1 MMKPRRLPR
10 IGGKGANPQDN
21 QEQSNNNN
29 NINNTNNIPNNPNNT
44 QISNNINTR
53 PRNRQNNREED
64 LIKNNNLDP
73 DFIKKYRK
81 IRNRHQEDF
90 SINLVPNK
98 EDIISEDVRL
108 YDNKNI
114 NLEMPRIKENIGL
127 ENTEYYI
134 ESIHHDQYYKINQIK
149 KEEKKEEEIG
159 EGKVDIKKRR
169 KSVHKKFTALE
180 QAQALENKLYN
191 KFDKELTDV
200 ITRTLSKVTI
210 IFLFTQGLLA
220 GMGLLHVILFLTY
233 DDYDSF
239 IKILSKMIIIL
250 FDIFHALTFTS
261 LVGNGIKFVS
271 SYQKYNIMNLQIHGN
286 NNEFMR
292 LRRDMIFS
300 GILLVFFTVVF
311 AFEVYLATFVQKIN
325 LRKCY
330 TGDKDYLIIGE
341 SEFDKFKYCHIVLDF
356 VVIIL
361 FILNIFDLN
370 IQEEKTEQTNA
381 PINVN
386 FYLGSETQNE
396 ANPNATTQNN

>member
-1 MMKPRRLPR
+1 MKPRRLPR
-10 IGGKGANPQDN
+10 IGAGTSTQNQNQNQDPN
-21 QEQSNNNN
+21 IITNN
-29 NINNTNNIPNNPNNT
+29 NISPKKK
-44 QISNNINTR
+44 R
-53 PRNRQNNREED
+53 
-64 LIKNNNLDP
+64 NLDSIRKKNSGDP
-73 DFIKKYRK
+73 DYIKKYRR
-81 IRNRHQEDF
+81 IRDRHQEDF
-90 SINLVPNK
+90 AISLSPNQ

-108 YDNKNI
+108 YDNKDI
-114 NLEMPRIKENIGL
+114 HLETQKMKENMGF

-134 ESIHHDQYYKINQIK
+134 ESIHHDQYYKINQIR
-149 KEEKKEEEIG
+149 KEEKKPEEILG
-159 EGKVDIKKRR
+159 EAKVGQKKRR
-169 KSVHKKFTALE
+169 RSVHKKFTALE

-210 IFLFTQGLLA
+210 IFLFAQGLLA

-233 DDYDSF
+233 DDYESF
-239 IKILSKMIIIL
+239 LSLLSRMIIIL
-250 FDIFHALTFTS
+250 YNIFHALTFIS

-311 AFEVYLATFVQKIN
+311 GFEVYLATFIQHIN
-325 LRKCY
+325 LNKCS
-330 TGDKDYLIIGE
+330 KNENLIIDE
-341 SEFDKFKYCHIVLDF
+341 DEFDKFKYIHIVLDF
-356 VVIIL
+356 VVFIL

-370 IQEEKTEQTNA
+370 IQEDKSDQSNR

-386 FYLGSETQNE
+386 FYLGNENDNSGNEITQN
-396 ANPNATTQNN
+396 

>member
-1 MMKPRRLPR
+1 MRPRRLPR
-10 IGGKGANPQDN
+10 IGKENNPIK
-21 QEQSNNNN
+21 EN
-29 NINNTNNIPNNPNNT
+29 NIIPNNNT
-44 QISNNINTR
+44 QISNNNNAKTR
-53 PRNRQNNREED
+53 NKIPNQEND
-64 LIKNNNLDP
+64 LINNNTDP

-81 IRNRHQEDF
+81 LRNRHQEDF
-90 SINLVPNK
+90 AINIVPNK
-98 EDIISEDVRL
+98 EDIISEDAKL
-108 YDNKNI
+108 YDNKYM
-114 NLEMPRIKENIGL
+114 NLEKPFMKEIGL
-127 ENTEYYI
+127 ENTEFYI

-149 KEEKKEEEIG
+149 KEEKKAEDILGG
-159 EGKVDIKKRR
+159 EGKIDIKKRR

-200 ITRTLSKVTI
+200 ITKTLSKVTI

-233 DDYDSF
+233 DQYEDF
-239 IKILSKMIIIL
+239 INILSRMIIIL
-250 FDIFHALTFTS
+250 YDIFHALTFTS

-271 SYQKYNIMNLQIHGN
+271 SYQKYNIMNLQIHGSN
-286 NNEFMR
+286 TEFMR

-311 AFEVYLATFVQKIN
+311 GFEVYLATFVQKIN
-325 LRKCY
+325 LNKCY
-330 TGDKDYLIIGE
+330 NGDNTKLKISEKD
-341 SEFDKFKYCHIVLDF
+341 FDKFKYCHIVIDF

-370 IQEEKTEQTNA
+370 IQEDKMEQNNR

-386 FYLGSETQNE
+386 FYLGSESQNDENGTVVTQN
-396 ANPNATTQNN
+396 

>member
-1 MMKPRRLPR
+1 MKPRRLPR
-10 IGGKGANPQDN
+10 IGAGTSTKNQNQNQDPN
-21 QEQSNNNN
+21 IITNN
-29 NINNTNNIPNNPNNT
+29 NISPKKK
-44 QISNNINTR
+44 R
-53 PRNRQNNREED
+53 
-64 LIKNNNLDP
+64 NLDSIRKKNSGDP
-73 DFIKKYRK
+73 DYIKKYRR
-81 IRNRHQEDF
+81 IRDRHQEDF
-90 SINLVPNK
+90 AISLSPNQ

-108 YDNKNI
+108 YDNKDI
-114 NLEMPRIKENIGL
+114 HLETQKMKENMGF

-134 ESIHHDQYYKINQIK
+134 ESIHHDQYYKINQIR
-149 KEEKKEEEIG
+149 KEEKKPEEILG
-159 EGKVDIKKRR
+159 EAKVGQKKRR
-169 KSVHKKFTALE
+169 RSVHKKFTALE

-210 IFLFTQGLLA
+210 IFLFAQGLLA

-233 DDYDSF
+233 DDYESF
-239 IKILSKMIIIL
+239 LSLLSRMIIIL
-250 FDIFHALTFTS
+250 YNIFHALTFIS

-311 AFEVYLATFVQKIN
+311 GFEVYLATFIQHIN
-325 LRKCY
+325 LIKCS
-330 TGDKDYLIIGE
+330 KNENLIISE
-341 SEFDKFKYCHIVLDF
+341 DEFDKFKYIHIVLDF

-370 IQEEKTEQTNA
+370 IQEDKSDQSNR

-386 FYLGSETQNE
+386 FYLGNENDNSGNEITQN
-396 ANPNATTQNN
+396 

>member
-1 MMKPRRLPR
+1 MRPRRLPR
-10 IGGKGANPQDN
+10 IGKENNPIK
-21 QEQSNNNN
+21 EN
-29 NINNTNNIPNNPNNT
+29 NIIPNNNT
-44 QISNNINTR
+44 QISNNNNAKTR
-53 PRNRQNNREED
+53 NKIPNQEND
-64 LIKNNNLDP
+64 LINNNTDP

-81 IRNRHQEDF
+81 LRNRHQEDF
-90 SINLVPNK
+90 AINIVLNK
-98 EDIISEDVRL
+98 EDIISEDAKL
-108 YDNKNI
+108 YDNKYM
-114 NLEMPRIKENIGL
+114 NLEKPFMKEIGL
-127 ENTEYYI
+127 ENTEFYI

-149 KEEKKEEEIG
+149 KEEKKAEDILGG
-159 EGKVDIKKRR
+159 EGKIDIKKRR

-200 ITRTLSKVTI
+200 ITKTLSKVTI

-233 DDYDSF
+233 DQYEDF
-239 IKILSKMIIIL
+239 INILSRMIIIL
-250 FDIFHALTFTS
+250 YDIFHALTFTS

-271 SYQKYNIMNLQIHGN
+271 SYQKYNIMNLQIHGSN
-286 NNEFMR
+286 TEFMR

-311 AFEVYLATFVQKIN
+311 GFEVYLATFVQKIN
-325 LRKCY
+325 LNKCY
-330 TGDKDYLIIGE
+330 NGDNTKLII
-341 SEFDKFKYCHIVLDF
+341 SEKDFDKFKYCHIVIDF

-370 IQEEKTEQTNA
+370 IQEDKMEQNNR

-386 FYLGSETQNE
+386 FYLGSESQNDENGTVVTQN
-396 ANPNATTQNN
+396 

>member
-1 MMKPRRLPR
+1 MKPRRLPR
-10 IGGKGANPQDN
+10 IGAGTSTKNQNQNQDPN
-21 QEQSNNNN
+21 IITNN
-29 NINNTNNIPNNPNNT
+29 NISPKKK
-44 QISNNINTR
+44 R
-53 PRNRQNNREED
+53 
-64 LIKNNNLDP
+64 NLDSIRKKNSGDP
-73 DFIKKYRK
+73 DYIKKYRR
-81 IRNRHQEDF
+81 IRDRHQEDF
-90 SINLVPNK
+90 AISLSPNQ

-108 YDNKNI
+108 YDNKDI
-114 NLEMPRIKENIGL
+114 HLETQKMKENMGF

-134 ESIHHDQYYKINQIK
+134 ESIHHDQYYKINQIR
-149 KEEKKEEEIG
+149 KEEKKPEEILG
-159 EGKVDIKKRR
+159 ETKVGQKKRR
-169 KSVHKKFTALE
+169 RSVHKKFTALE

-210 IFLFTQGLLA
+210 IFLFAQGLLA

-233 DDYDSF
+233 DDYESF
-239 IKILSKMIIIL
+239 LSLLSRMIIIL
-250 FDIFHALTFTS
+250 YNIFHALTFIS

-311 AFEVYLATFVQKIN
+311 GFEVYLATFIQHIN
-325 LRKCY
+325 LNKCS
-330 TGDKDYLIIGE
+330 KNENLIISE
-341 SEFDKFKYCHIVLDF
+341 KEFDKFKYIHIVLDF

-370 IQEEKTEQTNA
+370 IQEDKSDQSNR

-386 FYLGSETQNE
+386 FYLGNENDNSGNEITQN
-396 ANPNATTQNN
+396 